1 MAALS
6 SSIAAARRISG
17 RAASVSTRGDSRA
30 QEVWRSSVRPLS
42 CGRVLLSLAVE
53 YQKRD
58 ARMKTTLLAALSTAL
73 LTQALW
79 AQQARP
85 APGHPWKIGSRP
97 RPREPNQKSSYRYL
111 PEKTASVQSF
121 CVMNR
126 RTILQGALFTLG
138 ASTIERSL
146 VARGA
151 GLSRGAGTSS
161 STSRCWARR
170 S

>member
-1 MAALS
+1 LPFLYPPMD
-6 SSIAAARRISG
+6 G
-17 RAASVSTRGDSRA
+17 
-30 QEVWRSSVRPLS
+30 P
-42 CGRVLLSLAVE
+42 SL
-53 YQKRD
+53 
-58 ARMKTTLLAALSTAL
+58 
-73 LTQALW
+73 
-79 AQQARP
+79 QARP

-146 VARGA
+146 VARAA
-151 GLSRGAGTSS
+151 GLSRGAFSS
-161 STSRCWARR
+161 LLSSLDSPVLFAGDSTNAYRDPAAIYHRGWLYLY
-170 S
+170 